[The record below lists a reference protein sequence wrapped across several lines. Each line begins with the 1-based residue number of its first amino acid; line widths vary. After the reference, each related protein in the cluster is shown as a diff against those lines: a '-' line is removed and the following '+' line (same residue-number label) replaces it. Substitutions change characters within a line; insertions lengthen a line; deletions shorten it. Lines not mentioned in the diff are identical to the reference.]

1 MSEIKTIN
9 LYEAFI
15 LNALEPVLFS
25 NADGQVKMW
34 NKGCEHSFGYTEEEV
49 QKYSLFSLVERKSS
63 DSFFSIFEI
72 LKKGRT
78 LSFETQMQTKSGE
91 IIDMEITGGPI
102 EGSESDTP
110 LIYLMFRDI
119 SRNRKLQSYVKKL
132 SMYPENNPDFVLE
145 WDRFNGIT
153 YSNQAVKDFFK
164 NNDLELSGIEKVLP
178 LNFQNYMRRLVGTDK
193 KLDGVEAKY
202 NDHLFSYTFTPF
214 KMDDNKVLVIGKDVT
229 AKKALEEEIDS
240 AFDRT
245 RHILDLIES
254 ILKEFRFID
263 LDEDIDITSVANQ
276 AIRDITDQTTMHP
289 THVFVGMENDDRAIE
304 GYVISRRHNE
314 QKVISDPIVMSQ
326 RELQKIISDRGGPK
340 FENWYDNNFDI
351 SSFQLQFPFFI
362 TQHVP
367 EIRNYTSY
375 RIAGE
380 KQGVLIAFN
389 YPKDVNSYD
398 GETIKGLSVAVG
410 TLFSIQSQFK
420 EKEEAQF
427 AIITKMAELAE
438 KRDQET
444 GDHLKRMRNYAM
456 IIAEELAKRPE
467 YKGVIDREF
476 IRRLYNSA
484 PLHDIGKVG
493 IPDAILQKP
502 GKLDDKEY
510 EIMREHTIIGGQVL
524 EGPKFLEMARLVAY
538 YHHEKYDGSGYPYGI
553 KGEEIPL
560 CARIVAIADVYD
572 AMTSKRVYKEALS
585 HDRTKKLLSICSGGH
600 FAPDVVEAFLTREQD
615 FLKIKETYK
624 G

>member
-1 MSEIKTIN
+1 MSEIKTVN
-9 LYEAFI
+9 LYETFI

-25 NADGQVKMW
+25 NADGQVIMW

-78 LSFETQMQTKSGE
+78 LSFETQMQTKTGE

-102 EGSESDTP
+102 EGDGSAP
-110 LIYLMFRDI
+110 PIIYLMFRDI
-119 SRNRKLQSYVKKL
+119 SRNRKLQSYIRKL

-145 WDRFNGIT
+145 WDRFTGIT

-164 NNDLELSGIEKVLP
+164 GNDLDLSDLDKILP

-202 NDHLFSYTFTPF
+202 NDHLFSYAFTPF

-276 AIRDITDQTTMHP
+276 AIRDIADQTTMHP
-289 THVFVGMENDDRAIE
+289 THVFVGMENDERLIE
-304 GYVISRRHNE
+304 GYVLSRRHNE
-314 QKVISDPIVMSQ
+314 QKVISDPIVMSH
-326 RELQKIISDRGGPK
+326 RELQKIISDRGIPR
-340 FENWYDNNFDI
+340 FENWYDNHFDI
-351 SSFQLQFPFFI
+351 SSFQTQFPFFI
-362 TQHVP
+362 TQQVP

-444 GDHLKRMRNYAM
+444 GDHLKRMRNYTM

-467 YKGVIDREF
+467 YKGIIDREF

-510 EIMREHTIIGGQVL
+510 EVMREHTIIGGKVL

-600 FAPDVVEAFLTREQD
+600 FAPDVVEAFLKREQD
-615 FLKIKETYK
+615 FLKIKETFK